1 MRSSQHTCPLA
12 TTLNVLILSPGY
24 PADMPE
30 FTRGLAE
37 CGANVVGVGD
47 QPLDALPDLVRRSL
61 SVYIQVRSLW
71 DTGHVIAELHQQLR
85 GHSLDRIECLWEP
98 GIMLA
103 AELRRHFG
111 VDGLSVEQAHRFRD
125 KEAMKA
131 ALDVAG
137 IRTPRHI
144 ATDSVAGCWEAAEK
158 IGFPIILKPI
168 AGAGSADTYRVESAD
183 QLRAVLPRLQHV
195 PSVSVEEFVDGE
207 EYTFDTIT
215 IDGNIAYYNVAWYR
229 PRPLIARSNEWISP
243 QVIALRDVEDPALAD
258 GIAMGFEVIKALE
271 FGTGFTHMEW
281 YRKADGEVVFG
292 EIGARPP
299 GAHQVDQMKF
309 ACDFDVF
316 RAWGSAVT
324 AGKLTGDIERR
335 YNVATIYK
343 RAKGVGRISRIEGTE
358 ALQQRFGEH
367 VVWNTLL
374 PPGSPRRDWLQTLV
388 SDGFIMLRHPDLD
401 ETLAMADAVA
411 SELHLY
417 AE

>member
-1 MRSSQHTCPLA
+1 
-12 TTLNVLILSPGY
+12 
-24 PADMPE
+24 MPE

-37 CGANVVGVGD
+37 CGASVFGAGD
-47 QPLDALPDLVRRSL
+47 QPAAALPDLVKRSL
-61 SVYIQVRSLW
+61 SDYVQVRSLW
-71 DTGHVIAELHQQLR
+71 DSASVITALHSHFKGQ
-85 GHSLDRIECLWEP
+85 SLDRIECLWEP

-103 AELRRHFG
+103 AELRQHFG
-111 VDGLSVEQAHRFRD
+111 IHGLSVEQAHRFRD
-125 KEAMKA
+125 KEAMKV
-131 ALDVAG
+131 ALDAAG

-144 ATDSVAGCWEAAEK
+144 AADSAAACWEAAEQ

-168 AGAGSADTYRVESAD
+168 AGAGSADTYRVQSAD
-183 QLRAVLPRLQHV
+183 ELRAVLPRLRHV
-195 PSVSVEEFVDGE
+195 AMVSVEEFVDGE

-215 IDGNIAYYNVAWYR
+215 IDGEIAYYNVAWYR

-243 QVIALRDVEDPALAD
+243 QVIALRDVDDPALAE
-258 GIAMGFEVIKALE
+258 GIAMGFDVIKTLE
-271 FGTGFTHMEW
+271 FQSGFTHMEW
-281 YRKADGEVVFG
+281 YRKANGEVVFG

-324 AGKLTGDIERR
+324 QGKLDTDVQRR

-343 RAKGVGRISRIEGTE
+343 RAQGVGRITRIEGTDD
-358 ALQQRFGEH
+358 LQRQFGEH

-374 PPGSPRRDWLQTLV
+374 PPGTPRRDWLQTLV

-401 ETLAMADAVA
+401 QTLAMADAVG
-411 SELHLY
+411 SELRLY